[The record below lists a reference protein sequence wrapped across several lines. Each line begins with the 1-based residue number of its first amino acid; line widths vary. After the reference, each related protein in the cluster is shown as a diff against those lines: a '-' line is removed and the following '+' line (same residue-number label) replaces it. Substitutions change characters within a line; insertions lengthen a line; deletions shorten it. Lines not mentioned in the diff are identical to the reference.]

1 MSLNALRAPADWKDD
16 MTETSGEWLSLL
28 KTLKQT
34 GRVALADWPSDAI
47 TPDQLGLLTQGAF
60 IATPDSVRLYDESYL
75 AAQLR
80 QINPA
85 ATLRLF
91 DAVDSTNTSMARD
104 AQTLS
109 REGYIYLAEFQTAGR
124 GRRGRAWVGD
134 FGRNVAM
141 TMGYLP
147 QRELAELGG
156 LSCVVGLAMVQMLED
171 LGVRAALK
179 WPNDVWV
186 QDRKLAG
193 ILVELVQT
201 PRGAFAVIGIGL
213 NVDLSPERMEVIDQE
228 VTSLR
233 SLDVVI
239 SREDLVV
246 AIYKNVLANVDLF
259 VQEGFDRFIPAF
271 NAVHRLQD
279 SPAVLLAG
287 RLTREGVVR
296 GVDQDGALLFEEN
309 GEICRVTGGEVS
321 LRPSKFGKT

>member
-1 MSLNALRAPADWKDD
+1 
-16 MTETSGEWLSLL
+16 MTETSEEWLSSL

-34 GRVALADWPSDAI
+34 GRVALADWPSDFI
-47 TPDQLGLLTQGAF
+47 TPDQLGLLTRGPF
-60 IATPDSVRLYDESYL
+60 ISTPDSVRLYDERYL

-80 QINPA
+80 QIDPTTN
-85 ATLRLF
+85 LRLF
-91 DAVDSTNTSMARD
+91 DVVDSTNTSMARD
-104 AQTLS
+104 AQTRSLES
-109 REGYIYLAEFQTAGR
+109 PIYLAEFQTAGR

-141 TMGYLP
+141 TIGYSP
-147 QRELAELGG
+147 QRQLAELGG
-156 LSCVVGLAMVQMLED
+156 LSCVVGLALIQMLEA

-201 PRGAFAVIGIGL
+201 SKGAFAVIGIGL
-213 NVDLSPERMEVIDQE
+213 NVDLSPEQMEMIDQE
-228 VTSLR
+228 VTCLR

-246 AIYKNVLANVDLF
+246 AIYENVRANVDLF

-296 GVDQDGALLFEEN
+296 GVDQDGALLFEES
-309 GEICRVTGGEVS
+309 GVICRITGGEVS